1 MDACDVLI
9 VGGGP
14 AGSSCAWKL
23 RNAGLDVAILDK
35 QVFPRDKVCGGWIT
49 PAVVDELEIDLRD
62 YAAGHG
68 PAPLVLQPITGFR
81 TGCISGP
88 VVDTR
93 YGTPVS
99 YGIRRREFDDYLLRR
114 SGARLI
120 PGVALTSLERSGTE
134 WIANESIRAQIVV
147 GAGGHFC
154 PVARLTGAKPK
165 TEQAVV
171 AQEVEFEM
179 DEAEQAACSV
189 ACDTPELYFCA
200 DLKGYGWCFRKR
212 NFLNVG
218 LGRMDQHRLSSHV
231 ADFLNFL
238 KSAGRLSF
246 DIPRAL
252 QGHAYLLYGASARKV
267 VSDGLLLAGDS
278 AGLAYSQSGEGIR
291 PAIESGLL
299 AAKTILAAKG
309 KYDRDNL
316 ESYRAS
322 IAGRFGGTGT
332 DRATRLGS
340 HLPARLISSL
350 GQRLLGSNWFARE
363 VILNRWFLHSGEPA
377 LEA

>member
-1 MDACDVLI
+1 
-9 VGGGP
+9 
-14 AGSSCAWKL
+14 
-23 RNAGLDVAILDK
+23 
-35 QVFPRDKVCGGWIT
+35 
-49 PAVVDELEIDLRD
+49 
-62 YAAGHG
+62 
-68 PAPLVLQPITGFR
+68 
-81 TGCISGP
+81 
-88 VVDTR
+88 
-93 YGTPVS
+93 
-99 YGIRRREFDDYLLRR
+99 
-114 SGARLI
+114 
-120 PGVALTSLERSGTE
+120 
-134 WIANESIRAQIVV
+134 
-147 GAGGHFC
+147 
-154 PVARLTGAKPK
+154 
-165 TEQAVV
+165 
-171 AQEVEFEM
+171 
-179 DEAEQAACSV
+179 
-189 ACDTPELYFCA
+189 
-200 DLKGYGWCFRKR
+200 
-212 NFLNVG
+212 
-218 LGRMDQHRLSSHV
+218 
-231 ADFLNFL
+231 
-238 KSAGRLSF
+238 
-246 DIPRAL
+246 
-252 QGHAYLLYGASARKV
+252 

>member
-35 QVFPRDKVCGGWIT
+35 QVFPRDKVCGGWVT
-49 PAVVDELEIDLRD
+49 PEVVDELEIDLEE
-62 YAAGHG
+62 YIAGQRR
-68 PAPLVLQPITGFR
+68 VLQPIAGFR
-81 TGCISGP
+81 TGCISGRT
-88 VVDTR
+88 VETR
-93 YGTPVS
+93 YGAPVS
-99 YGIRRREFDDYLLRR
+99 YGIRRREFDHYLLQR
-114 SGARLI
+114 SGARGIL
-120 PGVALTSLERSGTE
+120 GVALTSLKRSGTE
-134 WIANESIRAQIVV
+134 WIANGSITAKMVV

-165 TEQAVV
+165 SETAVV

-179 DEAEQAACSV
+179 DEAQMAACSV
-189 ACDTPELYFCA
+189 GCDTPELYFCA
-200 DLKGYGWCFRKR
+200 DLKGYGWCFRKQ

-231 ADFLNFL
+231 ADFRKFL

-246 DIPRAL
+246 DISCAL
-252 QGHAYLLYGASARKV
+252 QGHAYLLYGASSRKL

-299 AAKTILAAKG
+299 AAKTILAAEG
-309 KYDRDNL
+309 NYSHGRL
-316 ESYRAS
+316 ELYRES
-322 IAGRFGGTGT
+322 IAGRFGGIGT
-332 DRATRLGS
+332 DWATNFGS
-340 HLPARLISSL
+340 HLPSRLISAL
-350 GQRLLGSNWFARE
+350 GRRLFNSNWFARE
-363 VILNRWFLHSGEPA
+363 VILDRWFLHSGDAA
-377 LEA
+377 LKA